1 MAGIAPGSQGSDRGH
16 VDGLLKRLMGES
28 FFLRE
33 NATSFLETGTLR
45 IHYLHAGA
53 GKPLILIHGGGMW
66 LYSFRHNIPA
76 LCGAF
81 SVYALDMPG
90 YGFSSMHGNHAS
102 MKIDTMRGALWAFMD
117 GLGIE
122 RASILGH
129 SWGGG
134 WALDFAL
141 AHPQRVDR
149 IVLIDSG
156 GLDANDVP
164 EWEILKLP
172 FIGRFLLGLL
182 TPGMI
187 RRRLER
193 SFFRTGCVDD
203 AMVREVRLPF
213 RLPANRRAQANVA
226 RGLSWKE
233 TEQGLGEITHPVL
246 LIWGDHD
253 KYLDVSLSGRFKARI
268 RDIQVEIIEDCG
280 HSAHE
285 EQPETVNRLV
295 SEFLEKNQNPSGR

>member
-1 MAGIAPGSQGSDRGH
+1 MD
-16 VDGLLKRLMGES
+16 VLLRRLMGES
-28 FFLRE
+28 VFLRE
-33 NATSFLETGTLR
+33 NPTTFLEAGTLR

-53 GKPLILIHGGGMW
+53 GRPLILIHGGGMW

-76 LCGAF
+76 LCEAF

-90 YGFSSMHGNHAS
+90 YGFSSLDGHSAS
-102 MKIDTMRGALWAFMD
+102 MKIDTMRGALRAFMD

-156 GLDANDVP
+156 GLDVSDVA

-172 FIGRFLLGLL
+172 IIGRFLLGLL
-182 TPGMI
+182 TPRMI
-187 RRRLER
+187 RQRLER
-193 SFFRTGCVDD
+193 SFSRKGCVDD

-213 RLPANRRAQANVA
+213 RLPANRRAQASVA

-268 RDIQVEIIEDCG
+268 RDIQVEIIKNCG

-285 EQPETVNRLV
+285 EQSEKVNRLV
-295 SEFLEKNQNPSGR
+295 AEFLKK